1 MLNFIYDSIAWEE
14 KQIIM
19 ELQGEG
25 IKLNLVNA
33 KDHPLNLTG
42 DVDINGP
49 AVIRCM
55 SAKRSLYYSYIL
67 ESHGIETVNS
77 FHTFNIAGNKAF
89 TTSFLYKN
97 GIKTPETV
105 MSFSH
110 DSAIDAAGKMG
121 YPVVLKPA
129 TGSWGRMI
137 SLIGDENMAETVFS
151 MNDMVAEN
159 SYYIQRYVKRPPR
172 DIRVIMVGGKI
183 SASIY
188 RYSGDGWKTNLYLGG
203 KVERAVLGKD
213 ETEIIM
219 KVSDLFGPGIIGIDA
234 MESDSG
240 LTVHEVN
247 SRVEFKG
254 ASRVYGNAIIR
265 DIVEYLKTLD

>member
-19 ELQGEG
+19 KLQGEG
-25 IKLNLVNA
+25 IKVNLINA

-110 DSAIDAAGKMG
+110 DSAMDAAGKMG
-121 YPVVLKPA
+121 YPVVFKPA

-159 SYYIQRYVKRPPR
+159 SYYIQRYITRPPR

-188 RYSGDGWKTNLYLGG
+188 RYSGEGWKTNLYLGG
-203 KVERAVLGKD
+203 KVERAVLGNE
-213 ETEIIM
+213 ETEIIT

-254 ASRVYGNAIIR
+254 ASRVSGNATIR

>member
-14 KQIIM
+14 KQVIRQ
-19 ELQGEG
+19 LQADN
-25 IKLNLVNA
+25 IKLNLINA

-42 DVDINGP
+42 KLDMEGP

-55 SAKRSLYYSYIL
+55 SARRSLYYSYIL
-67 ESHGIETVNS
+67 ESHGIKTINS
-77 FHTFNIAGNKAF
+77 FKTFNIAGNKAF

-97 GIKTPETV
+97 GINTPDTV
-105 MSFSH
+105 IAFSR
-110 DSAIDAAGKMG
+110 DSAIQASEDMG
-121 YPVVLKPA
+121 YPVVFKPA

-137 SLIGDENMAETVFS
+137 SLIKDSNMAETVFS

-159 SYYIQRYVKRPPR
+159 SYYIQKFVERPPR
-172 DIRVIMVGGKI
+172 DVRVIMVGGKI

-203 KVERAVLGKD
+203 KVEKAVLGKE

-234 MESDSG
+234 MESENG
-240 LTVHEVN
+240 FTVHEVN

-254 ASRVYGNAIIR
+254 ASRVYGDAITK
-265 DIVEYLKTLD
+265 DIAEYLKHLD

>member
-14 KQIIM
+14 KQIIK
-19 ELQGEG
+19 ELQGDG
-25 IKLNLVNA
+25 IKLNLINA
-33 KDHPLNLTG
+33 KDHPLSLTG
-42 DVDINGP
+42 DIDITGP

-77 FHTFNIAGNKAF
+77 FNTFNIAGNKAF
-89 TTSFLYKN
+89 TTSFLYRN
-97 GIKTPETV
+97 GINTPDTV

-110 DSAIDAAGKMG
+110 DNAMDAAGDMG
-121 YPVVLKPA
+121 YPVVFKPS

-137 SLIGDENMAETVFS
+137 SLIRDANMAETVFS

-159 SYYIQRYVKRPPR
+159 SYYIQSFVKRPPR

-188 RYSGDGWKTNLYLGG
+188 RYSGEGWKTNLYLGG
-203 KVERAVLGKD
+203 RVEKAVLGKE

-234 MESDSG
+234 MESESG
-240 LTVHEVN
+240 ITVHEVN

-265 DIVEYLKTLD
+265 DIAEYLKTLD

>member
-14 KQIIM
+14 KQIIK

-25 IKLNLVNA
+25 IKLNLINA

-42 DVDINGP
+42 DIDITGP

-55 SAKRSLYYSYIL
+55 SAKRSMYYSYIL

-77 FHTFNIAGNKAF
+77 FNTFNIAGNKAF
-89 TTSFLYKN
+89 TTSFLYRN
-97 GIKTPETV
+97 GIDTPDTV

-110 DSAIDAAGKMG
+110 DSAMDVAGGMG
-121 YPVVLKPA
+121 YPVVFKPA

-137 SLIGDENMAETVFS
+137 SLIRDENMAETVFS

-159 SYYIQRYVKRPPR
+159 SYYIQRFVTRPPR

-203 KVERAVLGKD
+203 RVEKAVLGK
-213 ETEIIM
+213 EESEIIM

-234 MESDSG
+234 MESESG
-240 LTVHEVN
+240 ITVHEVN

-254 ASRVYGNAIIR
+254 ASKVYGNAIIR
-265 DIVEYLKTLD
+265 DIAEYLKTLD

>member
-14 KQIIM
+14 KQIIK
-19 ELQGEG
+19 ELQGDG
-25 IKLNLVNA
+25 IKLNLINA
-33 KDHPLNLTG
+33 KDHPLNLTE
-42 DVDINGP
+42 DIDINGP

-77 FHTFNIAGNKAF
+77 FNTFNIAGNKAF
-89 TTSFLYKN
+89 TTSFLYRN
-97 GIKTPETV
+97 GINTPETV

-110 DSAIDAAGKMG
+110 DSAMDAAGDMG
-121 YPVVLKPA
+121 YPVVFKPA

-137 SLIGDENMAETVFS
+137 SLIRDANMAETVFS

-159 SYYIQRYVKRPPR
+159 SYYIQRFVKRPPR
-172 DIRVIMVGGKI
+172 DIRVIMVGGRI

-188 RYSGDGWKTNLYLGG
+188 RYSGEGWKTNLYLGG
-203 KVERAVLGKD
+203 RVEKAVLGRE

-234 MESDSG
+234 MESEAG
-240 LTVHEVN
+240 ITVHEVN
-247 SRVEFKG
+247 SRVEFRG
-254 ASRVYGNAIIR
+254 ASRVYGNSIIR
-265 DIVEYLKTLD
+265 DIAEYLKTLD